1 MISDSDRLT
10 PCTPLRTHAAD
21 GALLVGCAHGGHLL
35 GWIPAGDDRDRLW
48 LSPLARCGPGEAI
61 RGGVPVIFPQFAGR
75 GPLPK
80 HGLARD
86 RAWELVTGSDGAP
99 LARIAA
105 RLTDDEQ
112 TRAIWPHAFTLTLIA
127 EAAGPVLT
135 MILEVRNDAPPG
147 GAPFSLTAALHS
159 YLSADAAAA
168 RIDGLGGLVA
178 ADNAASGATVLLPA
192 GPLPALGPR
201 DLAVTD
207 TTGPVTLTNSDFSA
221 VRVQCPLPESA
232 LPHDGFD
239 SMVVWNPGDDHG
251 LADVPPDGA
260 RHFVCVEPARL
271 TPVTIEPQGVW
282 RAVARLEALVPSR

>member
-1 MISDSDRLT
+1 MISESDQVT
-10 PCTPLRTHAAD
+10 PCTPARTHAAD
-21 GALLVGCAHGGHLL
+21 GARLVGCAHGGQVL
-35 GWIPAGDDRDRLW
+35 GWTPAGDDRDRLW

-127 EAAGPVLT
+127 EAAGEALT
-135 MILEVRNDAPPG
+135 ITLEVRNDAPSG
-147 GAPFSLTAALHS
+147 GTPFSLTAALHS
-159 YLSADAAAA
+159 YLAADAASA
-168 RIDGLGGLVA
+168 RIDGLAGLSA
-178 ADNAASGATVLLPA
+178 QDNAASGAIVRLPA
-192 GPLPALGPR
+192 EPLPALGPR

-207 TTGPVTLTNSDFSA
+207 TTGPVTLTDSDAST
-221 VRVQCPLPESA
+221 VRVHCPPPDLA
-232 LPHDGFD
+232 LPGDGFD
-239 SMVVWNPGDDHG
+239 ALVVWNPGDDHG

-271 TPVTIEPQGVW
+271 TPVTVEPQGVW